1 MCLYVPRDLA
11 DRLSETVLL
20 YSVASL
26 GPREVYSYFRRGNR
40 NPTHYLKFNPPLPQE
55 SSEASRGV
63 AAGAKI

>member
-11 DRLSETVLL
+11 DCLSETVNL

-26 GPREVYSYFRRGNR
+26 GPSKVYSYFGIGNGY
-40 NPTHYLKFNPPLPQE
+40 PTHYLKFNPPLPQE

-63 AAGAKI
+63 AASAKI

>member
-11 DRLSETVLL
+11 DRLSKTVLL

-40 NPTHYLKFNPPLPQE
+40 NPHPLPQIQ
-55 SSEASRGV
+55 SPTTPRVLRGL
-63 AAGAKI
+63 